1 MIMKIKKIIAL
12 VLAFCLCFAFAA
24 CDGTTDGGSGSGKKS
39 SSKSEGVPGS
49 SKFVGR
55 WEKCFYSNSDDPSFE
70 EYAELTLLFGG
81 GLQYIEFYSNG
92 TGRTSCY
99 VGSICDG
106 GGVPFKWSYDEET
119 KELRI
124 TAAVKSDDDPSGYD
138 TLGKVIRDPAP
149 KKSYIL
155 SKYDTG
161 SHESVEFEE
170 RIETVSYP
178 FLYWEP
184 MAKVESDEF
193 VDNRDLKCPEAFA
206 AIDKEL
212 AE

>member
-1 MIMKIKKIIAL
+1 MKIKKVVAL

-55 WEKCFYSNSDDPSFE
+55 WEKCYYRNSGESSFD
-70 EYAELTLLFGG
+70 EYAELSLLSEGG
-81 GLQYIEFYSNG
+81 MQYIEFYSNG
-92 TGRTSCY
+92 TGRTTCY
-99 VGSICDG
+99 VDDICEG

-119 KELRI
+119 KELKI
-124 TAAVKSDDDPSGYD
+124 ISALESDEEPNGYD
-138 TLGKVIRDPAP
+138 TLDKVIRGIEL
-149 KKSYIL
+149 KKSYITAD
-155 SKYDTG
+155 S
-161 SHESVEFEE
+161 SSEFEE